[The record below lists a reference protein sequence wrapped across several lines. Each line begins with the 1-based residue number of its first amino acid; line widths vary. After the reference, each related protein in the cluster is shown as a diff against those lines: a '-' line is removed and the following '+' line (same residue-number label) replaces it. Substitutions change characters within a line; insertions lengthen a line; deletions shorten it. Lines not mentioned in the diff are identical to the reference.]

1 MEKLYKDGRIIQNK
15 PGNVPRYKRY
25 LDEMPGV
32 PLQDVWGNVKPVG
45 TSNESEG
52 FPTQKPKELLK
63 RIIHA
68 SSNPMDIVLDPFCGC
83 GTAIAMAHELGRRWV
98 GIDVSPTACE
108 LMNKRM
114 LLLGARDF
122 ALMDMPATEA
132 ELRKIDHFEFQNWV
146 VRRLFGRVSSR
157 KSSDMGIDGYTFEGH
172 PIQVKQ
178 SDSIGRNTI
187 DNFQTALRWSSN
199 NMGVIVA
206 FSFGRGAHEEI
217 SRCKRHDGLEIK
229 PITVAEL
236 VENVRMKNTS
246 VGLDIWT

>member
-1 MEKLYKDGRIIQNK
+1 MKGIE
-15 PGNVPRYKRY
+15 
-25 LDEMPGV
+25 
-32 PLQDVWGNVKPVG
+32 LQDIWSEIDPVG
-45 TSNESEG
+45 TSDESEG
-52 FPTQKPKELLK
+52 FPTQKPEELLE
-63 RIIHA
+63 RIVNA

-83 GTAIAMAHELGRRWV
+83 GTVIAVAHKLGRRWI

-114 LLLGARDF
+114 RLLGSRDF
-122 ALMDMPATEA
+122 ALMDMPATEE

-146 VRRLFGRVSSR
+146 VRRLFSRVSSR

-187 DNFQTALRWSSN
+187 DNFQTTLRRSDN
-199 NMGVIVA
+199 KTGVIVA

-217 SRCKRHDGLEIK
+217 SRCKRHDNLEIK
-229 PITVAEL
+229 SITVAEL
-236 VENVRMKNTS
+236 VANVRMKNT
-246 VGLDIWT
+246 VTGLDTWT